1 MWHKPWAGLH
11 GLGRAAGPG
20 VEEVLVSVV
29 GQLYQLQLVDSEWDE
44 KKERLALVEERLG
57 ESGDVLRAREA
68 VSETKARLGELR
80 AQLRALDLEVAGLND
95 KLKKNQDRLYGGRVR
110 NPKEL
115 SSLQEEAAHLRR
127 RTSELEDEQLELMI
141 AIEEDEAELAERQA
155 RLGQIEATW
164 RDEQAALR
172 TEREALEFRL
182 ADLEDERAGM
192 RARLVAS
199 DLANYDDLRQHL
211 AGTGVVRLKKGI
223 CQGCGVDVPTSM
235 ASAVARGEGVHYCP
249 ICGRLLYGG

>member
-1 MWHKPWAGLH
+1 
-11 GLGRAAGPG
+11 
-20 VEEVLVSVV
+20 VLVSVV

-44 KKERLALVEERLG
+44 KRQQLELVEESLG

-68 VSETKARLGELR
+68 VAETEGRLGELR
-80 AQLRALDLEVAGLND
+80 AQLRTLGLEVAGLND
-95 KLKKNQDRLYGGRVR
+95 KLKKNQERLYSGRVR

-115 SSLQEEAAHLRR
+115 TSLQEEAAYLRR

-155 RLGQIEATW
+155 RLRQIEAMW
-164 RDEQAALR
+164 RDDQAALR
-172 TEREALEFRL
+172 NKKEELDLRLVELEEERE
-182 ADLEDERAGM
+182 DM
-192 RARLVAS
+192 RARLGAS
-199 DLANYDDLRQHL
+199 DLANYDDLRQQL
-211 AGTGVVRLKKGI
+211 GGIGVVRLKKGI

-235 ASAVARGEGVHYCP
+235 ASAVARGEGVHYCT